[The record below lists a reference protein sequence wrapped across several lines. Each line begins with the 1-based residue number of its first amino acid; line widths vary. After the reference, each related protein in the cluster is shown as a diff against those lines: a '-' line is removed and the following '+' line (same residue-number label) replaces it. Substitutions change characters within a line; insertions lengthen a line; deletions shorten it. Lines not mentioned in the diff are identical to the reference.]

1 MADELTPQEIEAV
14 LAIERR
20 WSEEAE
26 KMDELRELVLQKLRG
41 GVWHTTNVSRFQGI
55 LRSAAILPDPEI
67 PDSERWSTSLGS
79 KWYPYVRT
87 LGGIS
92 LFDFRRFNRQQ

>member
-1 MADELTPQEIEAV
+1 MSGLRFFLLLPPELQGFLFQMLVHVSELTA
-14 LAIERR
+14 A
-20 WSEEAE
+20 S
-26 KMDELRELVLQKLRG
+26 
-41 GVWHTTNVSRFQGI
+41 TNVSRFQGI